1 MPMPELDRRELL
13 RLALMGAAGGMVPLE
28 AAVPEPAHTRVQEVA
43 RLGPRDFPPGF
54 IFGAGTSSYQVE
66 GAAALDGRGPSIW
79 DTFSRNPGK
88 VKNGDTGDVADD
100 QYHRYKGDVQLLKR
114 LGMKA
119 YRFSTS
125 WSRILPTGT
134 GQVNQ
139 AGLDY
144 YRRLVDELLTSGI
157 TPYLTLF
164 HWDLPQALQDR
175 WLGWQS
181 RDTSVAFGD
190 YAAVVAKALGDR
202 VKHVFT
208 TNEILSFTDLGHAQG
223 EHAPG
228 LKLQAKARNQVRHHG
243 VLAHGLGVQAIR
255 ANAPKDVLVG
265 PAENPWPALPVF
277 ETTEHIAAAR
287 KAMRLLNAP
296 FLTAIMEGA
305 YMPEYLQAEGANA
318 PTFTQEDL
326 KAIGSKVD
334 FVGLNLYFPAYV
346 RAAGNAQGFAV
357 VDDPPSY
364 PHMDVAW
371 LKFGPQITYWM
382 PRLLHELWHMPT
394 IISENGCCSTDVL
407 VNGEVYDTD
416 RVMYVREHLLQAQR
430 ATAER
435 IPLKGYLVWSLLD
448 NFEWSEGFAKRYG
461 IVHVD
466 FQTQKRTLKLS
477 ANYFKEVAAARRVL

>member
-13 RLALMGAAGGMVPLE
+13 RLALMGAAGGLVPLE
-28 AAVPEPAHTRVQEVA
+28 AATPEHAKPTTQAVAH
-43 RLGPRDFPPGF
+43 LGSREFPPGF
-54 IFGAGTSSYQVE
+54 FFGAGTSSYQVE
-66 GAAALDGRGPSIW
+66 GAATLEGRGPSIW
-79 DTFSRNPGK
+79 DTFCHTPGR
-88 VKNGDTGDVADD
+88 VKHGHTGDVADD
-100 QYHRYKGDVQLLKR
+100 QYHRYKEDVQLLKR
-114 LGMKA
+114 LGAKA

-144 YRRLVDELLTSGI
+144 YRRLVDELLASGI

-181 RDTSVAFGD
+181 RDTSVAFAD
-190 YAAVVAKALGDR
+190 YAAVVARALGDR
-202 VKHVFT
+202 VKHLFT

-228 LKLQAKARNQVRHHG
+228 LKLNPKARNQVRHHG

-265 PAENPWPALPVF
+265 PAENPYPALPVF
-277 ETTEHIAAAR
+277 ETVEHIAAAR
-287 KAMRLLNAP
+287 KAMRRLNAP

-305 YMPEYLQAEGANA
+305 YLPEYLQAEGADA
-318 PTFTQEDL
+318 PRFTSEDM

-334 FVGLNLYFPAYV
+334 HVGLNLYFPGYI
-346 RAAGNAQGFAV
+346 RAADNVQGFAV
-357 VDDPPSY
+357 VEDPPSY

-371 LKFGPQITYWM
+371 LKFGPQITYWV
-382 PRLLHELWHMPT
+382 PRFLHELWKIPT
-394 IISENGCCSTDVL
+394 IISENGCCGTDTL
-407 VNGEVYDTD
+407 AEGEVYDTD
-416 RVMYVREHLLQAQR
+416 RVMYLREHFLHAQR

-435 IPLKGYLVWSLLD
+435 IPLKGYFVWSLLD
-448 NFEWSEGFAKRYG
+448 NFEWSEGFTKRYG

-466 FQTQKRTLKLS
+466 FQTQKRTPKLS
-477 ANYFKEVAAARRVL
+477 AKYFKEVAASHTVL

>member
-1 MPMPELDRRELL
+1 MPMTELNRRELL
-13 RLALMGAAGGMVPLE
+13 KLALMGTAGSMVPLE
-28 AAVPEPAHTRVQEVA
+28 AAVPEHANTKIKEVA

-54 IFGAGTSSYQVE
+54 FLGAGTSSYQVE

-79 DTFSRNPGK
+79 DSFCRIPGR
-88 VKNGDTGDVADD
+88 VKHGDNGDMADD
-100 QYHRYKGDVQLLKR
+100 QYHLYKDDVQLLKR
-114 LGMKA
+114 LGAKA

-139 AGLDY
+139 VGLDY
-144 YRRLVDELLTSGI
+144 YHRLVDELLASGI
-157 TPYLTLF
+157 TPFLTLF

-175 WLGWQS
+175 WSGWQS
-181 RDTSVAFGD
+181 RDTSVAFAD

-202 VKHVFT
+202 VKHLFT

-228 LKLQAKARNQVRHHG
+228 LKLEAKARNQVRHHG

-305 YMPEYLQAEGANA
+305 YTPEYLQTEGANA
-318 PTFTQEDL
+318 PRFTQEDM

-334 FVGLNLYFPAYV
+334 YVGLNLYFPSHV
-346 RAAGNAQGFAV
+346 RAADNAQGFAV
-357 VDDPPSY
+357 VEDPPSY

-371 LKFGPQITYWM
+371 LKFGPQITYWV
-382 PRLLHELWHMPT
+382 PRFLNELWRMPT
-394 IISENGCCSTDVL
+394 IISENGCCGTDAL
-407 VNGEVYDTD
+407 VGGEVYDTD
-416 RVMYVREHLLQAQR
+416 RVMYLREHFLQAQR
-430 ATAER
+430 ATAEQ
-435 IPLKGYLVWSLLD
+435 IPLKGYFVWSLLD
-448 NFEWSEGFAKRYG
+448 NFEWSEGFSKRYG

-466 FQTQKRTLKLS
+466 FKSQKRTLKLS
-477 ANYFKEVAAARRVL
+477 ARYFREVALAHRVL